1 MSVRALI
8 VGSIILAI
16 GVYMAIQA
24 RKKTALLEKYEFEH
38 RSSSGVVK
46 FDNQELSQTH
56 EADKGLYKVLTF
68 IGYAI
73 GILGVV
79 LLATGLGL

>member
-1 MSVRALI
+1 MSIRALI

-24 RKKTALLEKYEFEH
+24 RKKTALLEKYEFEN

-46 FDNQELSQTH
+46 FDNIELSQTH
-56 EADKGLYKVLTF
+56 EANKGLYKVLTF
-68 IGYAI
+68 IGYAV
-73 GILGVV
+73 GLVGVA
-79 LLATGLGL
+79 LLVAGLGL